1 MRGEFEHLPPSEC
14 LINHHAQVTLALLV
28 SRPPSRREK
37 MEQTESSSDW
47 TGEEKA
53 PRSWVKWKS
62 NMKSNHP
69 DTTWS
74 DVLIDDLLYWHNG
87 DSSRAIQTFTQS
99 NPWEKNAIGIE
110 C

>member
-1 MRGEFEHLPPSEC
+1 
-14 LINHHAQVTLALLV
+14 
-28 SRPPSRREK
+28 
-37 MEQTESSSDW
+37 MEQPESSSDW

-53 PRSWVKWKS
+53 PRSWVTWKS
-62 NMKSNHP
+62 YMRSNHP

-99 NPWEKNAIGIE
+99 NPWEKTQ
-110 C
+110 